1 MYLYTS
7 QKTSKRLSNLQILK
21 VSVDSGGIDLYV
33 MP

>member
-7 QKTSKRLSNLQILK
+7 QKTSKRLSNWQILK
-21 VSVDSGGIDLYV
+21 VPVDSGGIVLYV

>member
-7 QKTSKRLSNLQILK
+7 QKTSKRLSDMQILK
-21 VSVDSGGIDLYV
+21 VPFGSGGTDLYD